1 MSLGLLFTGQGAQ
14 HAAMLPWL
22 DDSDDLVRRTV
33 AALGVPDWRQA
44 LHDTAWGAT
53 NRNAQILLTGLG
65 LAAWAQLRGQGLPA
79 PAAVA
84 GYSVGELAAFS
95 CAGVLEAA
103 TAIDLAA
110 RRAHAMDRAAE
121 HSPGGLLAITG
132 LDAQALETWC
142 AGHGCT
148 IAIKIAADS
157 VVVGGPPSALQAIH
171 QHAQALGAKCSALN
185 VAVASHTPAM
195 QPAAAD
201 FAQVLRAST
210 LQPPAT
216 ALFCNASAD
225 RVFTAAQ
232 AADALSTQIAH
243 TVQWSA
249 CLDALHARRLS
260 CVLEIG
266 PGSALAA
273 LWNRRHPDVPA
284 RSADEFRSIRSLL
297 GWVTAHLA
305 GP

>member
-22 DDSDDLVRRTV
+22 DDSRDLVQQTM
-33 AALGVPDWRQA
+33 AALGVAEWRHA
-44 LHDTAWGAT
+44 LQDAAWGVT

-65 LAAWAQLRGQGLPA
+65 LAAWSQLRGSGLPD

-95 CAGVLEAA
+95 CAGVFEAA

-110 RRAHAMDRAAE
+110 RRAQAMDRAAE
-121 HSPGGLLAITG
+121 HAPGGLLAITG
-132 LDAQALETWC
+132 LDAQALAAWWGERGC
-142 AGHGCT
+142 A
-148 IAIKIAADS
+148 IAIRIAADS
-157 VVVGGPPSALQAIH
+157 VVVGGPPSALQAI
-171 QHAQALGAKCSALN
+171 QEHAQARGAKCSPLN

-201 FAQVLRAST
+201 FAQILQATALR
-210 LQPPAT
+210 PPAT
-216 ALFCNASAD
+216 ALFSNATAD

-232 AADALSTQIAH
+232 AAGALAAQIAQ
-243 TVQWSA
+243 TVQWSG
-249 CLDALHARRLS
+249 CLDALYARRLS

-273 LWNRRHPDVPA
+273 MWNKRYPDVPA
-284 RSADEFRSIRSLL
+284 RSVDEFRSERSVQE
-297 GWVTAHLA
+297 WVSARVLA
-305 GP
+305 

>member
-1 MSLGLLFTGQGAQ
+1 MTLGLLFTGQGAQ

-22 DDSDDLVRRTV
+22 DDSQELVRRTV

-44 LHDTAWGAT
+44 LQDPGWAAT

-65 LAAWAQLRGQGLPA
+65 LAAWTQLRSNGLLA

-84 GYSVGELAAFS
+84 GYSVGELAAFC
-95 CAGVLEAA
+95 CAGVVDAA

-110 RRAHAMDRAAE
+110 RRADAMDRAAAP
-121 HSPGGLLAITG
+121 SPGGLLAITG
-132 LDAQALETWC
+132 LDTQALEAWC
-142 AGHGCT
+142 AEQGCA

-157 VVVGGPPSALQAIH
+157 VVVGGPPSALQAVH

-195 QPAAAD
+195 APAAAD
-201 FAQVLRAST
+201 FAQVLQATPLR
-210 LQPPAT
+210 PPAT

-232 AADALSTQIAH
+232 AADALSTQIAQ

-273 LWNRRHPDVPA
+273 MWNKRFADVPA
-284 RSADEFRSIRSLL
+284 RSADEFRSMRSLL
-297 GWVTAHLA
+297 AWVTANIT
-305 GP
+305 P